1 MTMRFKR
8 ISLIKSRWEQLLER
22 EEDLRAIMTGK
33 EELPPYPGDPG
44 CAGSRLYRTV
54 LAAIL
59 LFRGDFDGAYHLLQ
73 EVNDS
78 PVTLLLPQ
86 LAAIWLDAETADPAK
101 AWQDLADWQTLQE
114 ASTGHRCR
122 ISLLPQV
129 FRLDRRLALR
139 WAPALRYYL
148 ATLLNDWPPQVQA
161 VAAASRVQAEANG
174 VSAMLLVRIDYL
186 LRFARARQER
196 SAEMILAAVEDWRQ
210 LCRVSPEYGDGSEY
224 MVEAAVALEYE
235 ERYDE
240 ALEWLERALQANPY
254 QYDLLLV
261 KGRVL
266 KQLGDIKRGLAVC
279 NQLIERYPGDF
290 SGYCLRSNIYFMTGC
305 YDKAMVDAHKAC
317 EVAPDNPNSF
327 MARAF
332 VLMQLGHYDKA
343 LADFEQ
349 TLRYD
354 PERYDA
360 LRGQGK
366 CLSMLGRD
374 YDALASF
381 NALRRV
387 YPDDPDLYY
396 ELADVLFS
404 AGYLDECEKVCQKCL
419 QLDSQYVSAHVI
431 LGMIALRRNQDEK
444 ARQILTRAVAMEP
457 DHPFALNE
465 LAYLNHLQGDDDT
478 ALELVSRALEESPDY
493 ADALANKGV
502 IHYFRSEF
510 EQSVAA
516 YSQALQLVV
525 DHVGA
530 WVGKGNSLTQ
540 LCEFDE
546 ALQCFDS
553 ALALDPANAEACHG
567 KAVLY
572 RMLGLDDEV
581 RKWQERAYMLDL
593 EDDE

>member
-1 MTMRFKR
+1 MYNKR
-8 ISLIKSRWEQLLER
+8 ISLIKSRWEQILDR
-22 EEDLRAIMTGK
+22 EEDLRDIINGK
-33 EELPPYPGDPG
+33 KDLPPYPGEPG
-44 CAGSRLYRTV
+44 CTGSRLYRTA
-54 LAAIL
+54 LAVVQ
-59 LFRGDFDGAYHLLQ
+59 LFRGDFDGAYHILQ
-73 EVNDS
+73 EITTN

-86 LAAIWLDAETADPAK
+86 LATIWLDAETADAAK
-101 AWQDLADWQTLQE
+101 AWQDLADWQASQE
-114 ASTGHRCR
+114 AAAGRKYR
-122 ISLLPQV
+122 INLLPQV
-129 FRLDRRLALR
+129 MRLDRRLALR

-148 ATLLNDWPPQVQA
+148 TTLLNEWTPPIL
-161 VAAASRVQAEANG
+161 AAAAACRMQAEANG
-174 VSAMLLVRIDYL
+174 VSAPLLVRIDYL
-186 LRFARARQER
+186 LRFARARQAR
-196 SAEMILAAVEDWRQ
+196 SVEQILTAVEDWRQ
-210 LCRVSPEYGDGSEY
+210 LCRISPEYGDGHEY
-224 MVEAAVALEYE
+224 LLEAAVALEFE

-240 ALEWLERALQANPY
+240 ALEWLDQALQTNPD

-266 KQLGDIKRGLAVC
+266 KQLGDVKRGLAVC
-279 NQLIERYPGDF
+279 NRLIELYPSDF

-305 YDKAMVDAHKAC
+305 YDKAMADAHKAC

-332 VLMQLGHYDKA
+332 VLMQLGQYDKA

-381 NALRRV
+381 NALRRA

-419 QLDSQYVSAHVI
+419 ELDSQYVSAHVI
-431 LGMIALRRNQDEK
+431 LGMIALRRNQDDK
-444 ARQILTRAVAMEP
+444 ARQILTHAVAMEP

-516 YSQALQLVV
+516 YSQALQLVS
-525 DHVGA
+525 DHVAA

-540 LCEFDE
+540 LCDFDE
-546 ALQCFDS
+546 ALQCFDR
-553 ALALDPANAEACHG
+553 ALELDPANAEACHG